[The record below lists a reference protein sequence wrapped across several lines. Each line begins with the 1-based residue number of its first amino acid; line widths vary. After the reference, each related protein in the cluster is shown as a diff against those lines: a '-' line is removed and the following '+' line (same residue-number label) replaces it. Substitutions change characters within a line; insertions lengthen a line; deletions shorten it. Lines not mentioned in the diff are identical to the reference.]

1 MEDTRAREQR
11 LEGWMRTYGTAI
23 LRTCFL
29 SLSDAKEAEDAMQ
42 ETFLKA
48 WRGMDSF
55 EKRNGA
61 SEKTWLMHIA
71 VNVCRD
77 MRRTRWF
84 RHIDM
89 RQALEDLPQG
99 MTGILPEDR
108 SLLLDIM
115 QLPDKYRQPILL
127 YYYQDMTLEET
138 AQALGISRSAV
149 HGHLRK
155 AESLLRLSLTDGE
168 RENEKKGGD
177 CYVQ

>member
-1 MEDTRAREQR
+1 MRA
-11 LEGWMRTYGTAI
+11 YGTAV
-23 LRTCFL
+23 LRTCFVC
-29 SLSDAKEAEDAMQ
+29 LSDCKEAEDAMQ

-55 EKRNGA
+55 RQKNGA

-71 VNVCRD
+71 INVCRD

-89 RQALEDLPQG
+89 HKALEDLPQG
-99 MTGILPEDR
+99 MMSAMPEDR
-108 SLLLDIM
+108 ALLLDVM
-115 QLPDKYRQPILL
+115 QLPDKLRQPILL

-138 AQALGISRSAV
+138 SQALGVSRSTI
-149 HGHLRK
+149 HGRLRK
-155 AESLLRLSLTDGE
+155 AESLLRLSLTGE
-168 RENEKKGGD
+168 ERKPEKKGGD